1 MAQSAARKSHNLKV
15 VSSSLTGRKFFLSQ
29 ADLLQIFALINLCQD
44 LQLLLVKST
53 GSISIEEEEANLAQ
67 ISLEQEGLLAEE
79 KQELDT
85 FLETAEEL
93 EASQNDQQKLSD
105 SANQGKVAA
114 KENIDLLS
122 K

>member
-29 ADLLQIFALINLCQD
+29 ADLLQIFALINICQD

-105 SANQGKVAA
+105 SANQG
-114 KENIDLLS
+114 
-122 K
+122 